1 MQETVARVPAGYGVF
16 WGASTVSALGD
27 GVRVAALPLLAAAVT
42 RDPAA
47 IAVVTAA
54 GFLAWPVL
62 GLVGGALSDR
72 LDRRRS
78 MWMVNAARAL
88 MLGVLSLVFMTF
100 GSLPIAALAAL
111 AFALGAAETVYDNA
125 AIGFLPRILPPD
137 ALATGNA
144 RLFTSQLT
152 ATQLIGPPLG
162 GILFTVGA
170 IIPLVL
176 DGLTFAVSAALVAA
190 LRCAPVSATR
200 PEGRT
205 STLRAEIAD
214 GVAWLW
220 KDRILRTMAF
230 ITTALGAVSGA
241 LLALLV
247 VYADRQ
253 LHTTGAGYGFLLSA
267 FAVGSITGALF
278 APRLLHSLPLGRILG
293 ASVLAAV
300 LTFAG
305 LAVTTNALVAAVIL
319 AVLGVAVSTWNVTSV
334 TTRQRIVP
342 NHLLGRVS
350 SAYRVSALSFTAI
363 GALGAGILARATSIP
378 ITLGA
383 CAAVALLGLLFGGRG
398 LRRIHH
404 AG

>member
-1 MQETVARVPAGYGVF
+1 MQETVARMPAGYGVF
-16 WGASTVSALGD
+16 WAASTISALGD
-27 GVRVAALPLLAAAVT
+27 GVRAAALPLLAAAVT
-42 RDPAA
+42 HDPAA
-47 IAVVTAA
+47 IAVVTAS

-88 MLGVLSLVFMTF
+88 MLGVLSLVVMTF
-100 GSLPIAALAAL
+100 GSLPVAALAAL

-162 GILFTVGA
+162 GLLFTVGA

-190 LRCAPVSATR
+190 LRTSVSATR

-220 KDRILRTMAF
+220 KDQTLRTMAF

-253 LHTTGAGYGFLLSA
+253 LHTTGAGYGLLLSA
-267 FAVGSITGALF
+267 FAVGSITGALL

-319 AVLGVAVSTWNVTSV
+319 AVLGIAVSTWNVTSV

-350 SAYRVSALSFTAI
+350 SAYRVGALSFTAI
-363 GALGAGILARATSIP
+363 GALSAGLLARATSIP

-383 CAAVALLGLLFGGRG
+383 CAAVALFGLLFGGRS
-398 LRRIHH
+398 LRRISN
-404 AG
+404 AD